1 MHVSYVS
8 ISAAH
13 FLKTT
18 SATLDWA
25 GIILLQLLLLQVE
38 AILQRTYVRTRTA
51 ENSCQWPI
59 KYNYAGTTLEED
71 RTLLAFFSRAAHR
84 LLSQIYHS

>member
-59 KYNYAGTTLEED
+59 KYNYVTLAV
-71 RTLLAFFSRAAHR
+71 LLRKKNAEK
-84 LLSQIYHS
+84 LLPT